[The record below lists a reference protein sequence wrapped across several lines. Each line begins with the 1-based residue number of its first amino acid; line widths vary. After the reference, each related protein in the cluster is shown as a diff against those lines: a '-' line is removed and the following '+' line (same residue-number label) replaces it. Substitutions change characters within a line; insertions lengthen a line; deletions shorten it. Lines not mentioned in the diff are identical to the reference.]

1 MNKINVKVPKLTDYI
16 NRDLAIVLDIAEK
29 VDPVTNLSNELKSFL
44 SEIQLFGSNKVD
56 TNMINKKSKK
66 QDKKGLIENLINN
79 IIGNK

>member
-66 QDKKGLIENLINN
+66 QDKKGLIDNLINN

>member
-1 MNKINVKVPKLTDYI
+1 M
-16 NRDLAIVLDIAEK
+16 DIAEK

-66 QDKKGLIENLINN
+66 QDKKGLIDNLINN